1 MNFDITNSIQ
11 AKSDQLNAD
20 DLVTAPR
27 TIKISDITQGNAENP
42 VIVHYEGDNGRPF
55 KPCKTVLRIIGAGW
69 GNMTG
74 EWVGKSLVLYC
85 DPTVVYGGKEVG
97 GIRIQAMSN
106 ISKRLKISLSKTR
119 GKKVEHLIDILAPV
133 ELQAYPAANFMT
145 NFPKWEKAI
154 ENKKM
159 TAEQIINGCNAKA
172 NLTDEQKQQ
181 IRDIEKGDAD
191 LMIDESVNDFF
202 NDKEDK

>member
-1 MNFDITNSIQ
+1 
-11 AKSDQLNAD
+11 
-20 DLVTAPR
+20 
-27 TIKISDITQGNAENP
+27 
-42 VIVHYEGDNGRPF
+42 
-55 KPCKTVLRIIGAGW
+55 
-69 GNMTG
+69 
-74 EWVGKSLVLYC
+74 
-85 DPTVVYGGKEVG
+85 
-97 GIRIQAMSN
+97 
-106 ISKRLKISLSKTR
+106 LSKTR

-133 ELQAYPAANFMT
+133 ELQAYPAANFTT